1 MDERP
6 EMASIQLKASACLL
20 EPARKASRP
29 RAEARPMDTRGRP
42 LRSM

>member
-1 MDERP
+1 MEERP
-6 EMASIQLKASACLL
+6 DMASIQLKASACPL

-29 RAEARPMDTRGRP
+29 MVEARPMDTRGRP